1 MADRTVSSDDLER
14 QDAMRLLLRHPLV
27 TSHGDHG
34 EAFAV
39 IRRHRDHLRQD
50 FRQLLGYRLV
60 VESNFARLYK
70 AGLGPGKGRPLL
82 RSSGVAFTPR
92 AYAYLSLCCAVLL
105 TGRQQMLLST
115 LVDDVRHAAAEAG
128 VALGDDSV
136 SDRRALTAALI
147 QLVDWGVLVE
157 DDGIVGAYADNAGAE
172 ALLYVERELVR
183 HLLAVPLREV
193 EHRDVLVA
201 NAADPGH
208 AGPRHRAR
216 RMLVE
221 EPAVLVDHV
230 DDETWAWLRSSQRRE
245 ADILHDAFGLEL
257 EIRAEGVA
265 ALDPRD
271 ELTDVAFPRGGAR
284 GHASL
289 LALSE
294 LVQRLRPG
302 NLPRDAIVGSVRVPS
317 GLLAEVVAE
326 LFARHPSWHTQA
338 YADRPDVLARDV
350 EELLVDVGLLRR
362 TPTGLDLASIAS
374 RYAPHVIDAAPTA
387 AQLDLEDLP

>member
-1 MADRTVSSDDLER
+1 M
-14 QDAMRLLLRHPLV
+14 
-27 TSHGDHG
+27 
-34 EAFAV
+34 
-39 IRRHRDHLRQD
+39 
-50 FRQLLGYRLV
+50 
-60 VESNFARLYK
+60 
-70 AGLGPGKGRPLL
+70 L
-82 RSSGVAFTPR
+82 RSRHAPYT
-92 AYAYLSLCCAVLL
+92 YLSLCCAVLL
-105 TGRQQMLLST
+105 AGRQQMLLST

-136 SDRRALTAALI
+136 ADRRALVAALI

-157 DDGIVGAYADNAGAE
+157 DDGTVGAFADNAAAE

-193 EHRDVLVA
+193 DRPDVLVA

-221 EPAVLVDHV
+221 EPAVLVDDV

-245 ADILHDAFGLEL
+245 VDILRDAFGLEL

-271 ELTDVAFPRGGAR
+271 ELTDIAFPRGGAC
-284 GHASL
+284 GHAAL

-294 LVQRLRPG
+294 LVQRLRPTD
-302 NLPRDAIVGSVRVPS
+302 LPRDAIVGSVPVPD
-317 GLLAEVVAE
+317 GLLADVVAE
-326 LFARHPSWHTQA
+326 LFAGRPSWHTQA
-338 YADRPDVLARDV
+338 YADRPDMLARDV

-362 TPTGLDLASIAS
+362 TSACLRLVSIAS
-374 RYAPHVIDAAPTA
+374 RYAPYVIDAVPTA
-387 AQLDLEDLP
+387 ARLDLEDLP